1 MNRLSSALT
10 SSSDMSRR
18 YSMEHS
24 PRSSFS
30 VLSITWMRLTLTS
43 ARPPHLMASSTFAG
57 FAVRTCSQVGN
68 RCLRMANARWE
79 LVSVVFCERIVPTN
93 ESSTV
98 FLGTNGASPSGVRG
112 AGSAGRDPGPIASP
126 PAACWVSNCWKKE
139 LWSFASASLAAQHSS
154 TVGLARLGKGLPTVP
169 SPASA
174 TTSAL
179 DSVFGVLGVPFLD
192 GVGSRT
198 VGDDGSTDSGLT
210 VTQAA
215 STSSLTSGSTLIFAE
230 VFARLA
236 FGVLSSGP
244 LAPRVLRLAV
254 DAGIVANRTFG
265 VRAGFIHR
273 RAVMTQDAQSEQREH
288 VRSTCSIFFR
298 RFSTHTANTERT
310 PENYVPKP

>member
-43 ARPPHLMASSTFAG
+43 ARPHLMASSTFAG

-79 LVSVVFCERIVPTN
+79 LVSVVFCERDRAHQRVEHGLPRDQ
-93 ESSTV
+93 
-98 FLGTNGASPSGVRG
+98 GASPSGVRG
-112 AGSAGRDPGPIASP
+112 REAPEGTRLHHRLPPAGSRTAGRRSCGASP
-126 PAACWVSNCWKKE
+126 ARPSRP
-139 LWSFASASLAAQHSS
+139 STSSA
-154 TVGLARLGKGLPTVP
+154 VGLARLGKGLPTVP

-192 GVGSRT
+192 GVGNRT
-198 VGDDGSTDSGLT
+198 VGEDGSTGSGLT

-215 STSSLTSGSTLIFAE
+215 STSSLTSGSTLDL
-230 VFARLA
+230 RGGLRA
-236 FGVLSSGP
+236 FGLRSLVLGSFGASSAASRSRRGHRGESNVWREG
-244 LAPRVLRLAV
+244 RVHPQ
-254 DAGIVANRTFG
+254 G
-265 VRAGFIHR
+265 
-273 RAVMTQDAQSEQREH
+273 AVMTQDANRNS
-288 VRSTCSIFFR
+288 VNVDVFMVSR
-298 RFSTHTANTERT
+298 RFSTHKANTHRT
-310 PENYVPKP
+310 PEIYVPKP